1 MDNRPARQ
9 KSPGELAAY
18 RLGLAI
24 GAGEAQQT
32 QRRTQRRREA
42 HFYDNEVVLV
52 EQEVIEEVIN
62 NTRRY

>member
-1 MDNRPARQ
+1 MGSQPARR

-18 RLGLAI
+18 QLGLAI

-42 HFYDNEVVLV
+42 HIYDDEIVLV
-52 EQEVIEEVIN
+52 EQEVIEEVTN